1 MMRKTLILLTGA
13 AVALAGCH
21 RGWRHREYA
30 EGDHGPLRAVSALQC
45 PDHEGSLTR
54 VRVAP
59 DGLSCDYTGPRG
71 AEITLKLV
79 KPADGDD
86 TAALAALDSQVNALM
101 PDVQAKVA
109 EAPAQT
115 AGSSEGSSSM
125 ASGDKVNID
134 LPFFHIHTRGEHA
147 SIRMPGVSVDAD
159 DDHAGGGSSRDGAAH
174 VMVGGGAVEVR
185 ARNEAAV
192 VRIRPRG
199 DGVRAQYRLAD
210 EAPSA
215 DGWRLV
221 GYDVRGP
228 SDGPLVVAVVK
239 SKETEEDPVFRDADR
254 LVRANVGG

>member
-1 MMRKTLILLTGA
+1 MTRTTLILLASA
-13 AVALAGCH
+13 AVTLAGCH
-21 RGWRHREYA
+21 RGWRHHDA
-30 EGDHGPLRAVSALQC
+30 VEGDHGPLRVVSTLQC
-45 PDHEGSLTR
+45 PDHQGSLTR

-59 DGLSCDYTGPRG
+59 DGLSCDYAGPRG

-79 KPADGDD
+79 KPEDGDD
-86 TAALAALDSQVNALM
+86 DAALAALNSQVNALM
-101 PDVQAKVA
+101 PEVQAKVA

-115 AGSSEGSSSM
+115 EDSGGGSSSA

-159 DDHAGGGSSRDGAAH
+159 DDHSHGGSSRDGAAH

-185 ARNEAAV
+185 ARNQAAV

-210 EAPSA
+210 ETPSA

-221 GYDVRGP
+221 GYDVGGP
-228 SDGPLVVAVVK
+228 SGGPLVVAVVK
-239 SKETEEDPVFRDADR
+239 SKETDEDPVFHDADR